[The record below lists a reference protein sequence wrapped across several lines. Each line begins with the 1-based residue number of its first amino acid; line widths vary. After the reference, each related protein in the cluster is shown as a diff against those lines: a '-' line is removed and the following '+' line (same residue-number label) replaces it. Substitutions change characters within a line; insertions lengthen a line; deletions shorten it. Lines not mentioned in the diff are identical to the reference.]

1 MAAVRR
7 ATLADQVSDEIVA
20 LIRERGLHAGDALP
34 SSGEL
39 AEEFGVSMSV
49 VREAVAGLSGMG
61 LLRRHQ
67 GREAV
72 VAVPGSADLER
83 LLRYRIEN
91 VAISDLDIQAYREI
105 VETGCARLAGQHAT
119 DADIEALGSGLERL
133 RAAQTEDEL
142 HDADVNFHALVAQAA
157 GNDLLV
163 TTLGA
168 IAPLLRRQRK
178 RVWRGWVVGGG
189 AREPVIEAHA
199 AILDAISARDPEG
212 AAEAMRAHL
221 SQPRSGLDVHVP
233 EEDSDDS

>member
-7 ATLADQVSDEIVA
+7 ATLADQVTDEIVA
-20 LIRERGLHAGDALP
+20 LIRERGLRAGDALP

-61 LLRRHQ
+61 VLRRHQ

-83 LLRYRIEN
+83 LLRYRIDN
-91 VAISDLDIQAYREI
+91 VAISDLDVQAYREI
-105 VETGCARLAGQHAT
+105 VETGSARLAGQHAT
-119 DADIEALGSGLERL
+119 DADIDALGRGLERL
-133 RAAQTEDEL
+133 RAARTEDEL
-142 HDADVNFHALVAQAA
+142 HDADVNFHALVAQAT

-189 AREPVIEAHA
+189 ELGPVIDAHA
-199 AILDAISARDPEG
+199 AIFEAIRERDPDG

-221 SQPRSGLDVHVP
+221 SQPRSGLDVNVP
-233 EEDSDDS
+233 EEDCDDS